1 MLPTRY
7 TYLGSHGSIYTV
19 LMLTITKS
27 WRTPYSCEVLLMLL
41 LTKVENNAKSGSTP
55 GISIRILMIF
65 GGALLAWILAAGVQA
80 VQLIVA

>member
-1 MLPTRY
+1 
-7 TYLGSHGSIYTV
+7 
-19 LMLTITKS
+19 MLTITKS

-41 LTKVENNAKSGSTP
+41 LTKVENYAKSGSTP

>member
-1 MLPTRY
+1 
-7 TYLGSHGSIYTV
+7 
-19 LMLTITKS
+19 MLTITKS

>member
-1 MLPTRY
+1 
-7 TYLGSHGSIYTV
+7 
-19 LMLTITKS
+19 MLTITKS

-41 LTKVENNAKSGSTP
+41 LTNLKVENYAKSGSTP